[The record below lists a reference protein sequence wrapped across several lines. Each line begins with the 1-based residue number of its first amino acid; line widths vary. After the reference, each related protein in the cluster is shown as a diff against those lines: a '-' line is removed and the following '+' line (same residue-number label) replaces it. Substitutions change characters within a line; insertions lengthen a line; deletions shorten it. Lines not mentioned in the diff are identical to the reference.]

1 MCAIERGSFDVN
13 TLSESDISVVAN
25 TSLEECS
32 DVAVLVLVRVRVNDI
47 MSTTTTMMTSIGE
60 NIVVN
65 FTSSTDQY
73 SCMLY
78 IKLPSGRCLSFP
90 SFNCSTGKE
99 WHIISFYHYNNHLLN
114 LTAWYC
120 GYIVQLKREV
130 YSVKLLLI
138 ASCLESLNQ

>member
-1 MCAIERGSFDVN
+1 
-13 TLSESDISVVAN
+13 
-25 TSLEECS
+25 
-32 DVAVLVLVRVRVNDI
+32 

-73 SCMLY
+73 SCTLY

-99 WHIISFYHYNNHLLN
+99 WHMISFYHYNYHLLN
-114 LTAWYC
+114 STAWYC
-120 GYIVQLKREV
+120 GKRCTTEERSIFCKTFTHCILSRV
-130 YSVKLLLI
+130 TKSI
-138 ASCLESLNQ
+138 D